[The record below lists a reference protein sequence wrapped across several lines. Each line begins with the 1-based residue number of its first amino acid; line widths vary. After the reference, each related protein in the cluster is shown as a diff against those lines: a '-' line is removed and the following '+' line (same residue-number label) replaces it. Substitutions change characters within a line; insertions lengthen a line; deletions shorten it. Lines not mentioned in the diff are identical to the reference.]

1 MVANRETS
9 ELGGEGVAGCL
20 EGLISWGVNSSI
32 GRVWVHGQDGI
43 AVEEDLSGSEQGSN
57 VEVWLKRPVSA
68 GRSVC
73 VGGGRLRSLLVI
85 GCMLYVA
92 KRGCVAGVAWVG
104 TLC

>member
-1 MVANRETS
+1 MARE
-9 ELGGEGVAGCL
+9 GEVC
-20 EGLISWGVNSSI
+20 
-32 GRVWVHGQDGI
+32 
-43 AVEEDLSGSEQGSN
+43 GSERGSSTEIWFN
-57 VEVWLKRPVSA
+57 RLVSA

-73 VGGGRLRSLLVI
+73 VGGGRLMSLLVI